1 MPDKTQ
7 KSYTFVNGNGDEQHA
22 KQLTDSLVAGYKVI
36 NMLLNAKDT
45 GSEKIILLMENSY
58 FKPPCPNERLDDSC
72 QANARAHECKNR
84 YVAALPPPPFRI
96 LPRIR

>member
-45 GSEKIILLMENSY
+45 GSEKIIVLMEKS
-58 FKPPCPNERLDDSC
+58 
-72 QANARAHECKNR
+72 
-84 YVAALPPPPFRI
+84 
-96 LPRIR
+96 